1 MKPREY
7 EEYIREL
14 FNKQGY
20 TTELTPQ
27 SGDYGID
34 IFATKGR
41 EKIAIQVKMY
51 GNSRKVNRSMIME
64 LHGAKDYFGCN
75 KAILVTNGESC
86 LML

>member
-27 SGDYGID
+27 KEG
-34 IFATKGR
+34 KR
-41 EKIAIQVKMY
+41 
-51 GNSRKVNRSMIME
+51 
-64 LHGAKDYFGCN
+64 
-75 KAILVTNGESC
+75 
-86 LML
+86 

>member
-27 SGDYGID
+27 IGDYGID
-34 IFATKGR
+34 ILPQKEGKR
-41 EKIAIQVKMY
+41 
-51 GNSRKVNRSMIME
+51 
-64 LHGAKDYFGCN
+64 
-75 KAILVTNGESC
+75 
-86 LML
+86 

>member
-20 TTELTPQ
+20 TTRINST

-51 GNSRKVNRSMIME
+51 GNS
-64 LHGAKDYFGCN
+64 
-75 KAILVTNGESC
+75 
-86 LML
+86 